1 VSAVQ
6 EIAYFHPVST
16 HTQRFLE
23 NLISNRT
30 WCREFIRK
38 NKAKLFESYTL
49 VKELF
54 ENQLNIKII
63 EANAGIFVWA
73 DFSDYMEAQ
82 TFEAELKL
90 FDKIFNECQVSISPG
105 QFFQS
110 NTPGWFRVCFAQKEE
125 QITTAVERLK
135 KTLI

>member
-1 VSAVQ
+1 
-6 EIAYFHPVST
+6 VST

-23 NLISNRT
+23 NLISDRT

-38 NKAKLFESYTL
+38 NKAKLLESYTL
-49 VKELF
+49 VKDLF

-73 DFSDYMEAQ
+73 DFSDYLEAQ

-90 FDKIFNECQVSISPG
+90 FDKILTECQVSISPG
-105 QFFQS
+105 QFFES

-125 QITTAVERLK
+125 QIITAVKRLK
-135 KTLI
+135 KTLVQ